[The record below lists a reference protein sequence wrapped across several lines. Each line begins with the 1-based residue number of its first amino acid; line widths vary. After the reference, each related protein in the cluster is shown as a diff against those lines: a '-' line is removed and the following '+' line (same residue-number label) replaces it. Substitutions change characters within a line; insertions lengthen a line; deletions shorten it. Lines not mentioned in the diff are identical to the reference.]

1 VIVALHRPSPQA
13 NPVEGIVRIAE
24 NVTADFYGPGA
35 EASMPGKSFD
45 PDEIGYQAGENV
57 ATLIREATIKRGGR

>member
-1 VIVALHRPSPQA
+1 VC
-13 NPVEGIVRIAE
+13 IAE

-57 ATLIREATIKRGGR
+57 TTLIREATIKRGGR